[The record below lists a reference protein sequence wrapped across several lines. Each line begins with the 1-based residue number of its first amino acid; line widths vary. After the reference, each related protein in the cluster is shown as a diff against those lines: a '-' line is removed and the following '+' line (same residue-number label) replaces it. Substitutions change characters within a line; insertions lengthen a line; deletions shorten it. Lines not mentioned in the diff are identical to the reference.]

1 MIYVDTSIFVAL
13 CTAEPKS
20 ADVSKWYENS
30 SEKLISSTWAFTE
43 FSSALS
49 IKIRTDQITEIQS
62 HEAWKKFEALCQ
74 SDVELM
80 PIESKIYYSAGVL
93 AIDSKSNLR
102 AGDALHLAAAK
113 SFKTKSIVT
122 LDKVL
127 GKNAA
132 RLKIKTIMI

>member
-13 CTAEPKS
+13 CTAEPRS
-20 ADVSKWYENS
+20 DAVSKWHENS
-30 SEKLISSTWAFTE
+30 SAKMISSTWAFTE

-49 IKIRTDQITEIQS
+49 LKIRTNQLTEIQS
-62 HEAWKKFEALCQ
+62 REAWKKFDTLCQ
-74 SDVELM
+74 SDIELM

-113 SFKTKSIVT
+113 SFKAKSIIT

-127 GKNAA
+127 GKNAT
-132 RLKIKTIMI
+132 RLKIKALTI